1 MINSYNTTSN
11 KRTSIASRFIK
22 GYQMN
27 WDSLKVTSPR
37 ESMHSELLMHL
48 TRQDIEISDRVS
60 NPHYEIAAWL
70 ELKNTEHLPAM
81 LVMEYTDKKG
91 TFWQILD
98 TATIRSTKGK
108 VLLSGVATPT
118 VNHINEI
125 NVYLCHPSPF
135 IHCEIEE
142 LRFNSKL
149 IEVDY
154 LEKFNV
160 A

>member
-1 MINSYNTTSN
+1 MNSYNSSTS
-11 KRTSIASRFIK
+11 KQTSIASRFVK

-27 WDSLKVTSPR
+27 WDSLKVASPR

-48 TRQDIEISDRVS
+48 DRQEIEISDRVS
-60 NPHYEIAAWL
+60 NPHYEVAAWL
-70 ELKNTEHLPAM
+70 ELKNTDHLPAM
-81 LVMEYTDKKG
+81 LVMEYTDRKG
-91 TFWQILD
+91 SYWEILD

-108 VLLSGVATPT
+108 VLLSGVAKPT
-118 VNHINEI
+118 VNKIKEI

-142 LRFNSKL
+142 LRFNGKL

-154 LEKFNV
+154 LETFNV